1 MEKMTFTG
9 RLINYERR
17 NSSCNGNPKYY
28 GYFENENGES
38 LSATTASDAACAY
51 GFLNDMD
58 KERIV
63 TYHITKTG
71 NTIIDYIKI
80 VE

>member
-1 MEKMTFTG
+1 MKRMTFTG
-9 RLINYERR
+9 KLVDYERK
-17 NSSCNGNPKYY
+17 NSSYSGNPKYY
-28 GYFENENGES
+28 SYFENEKDSFCG
-38 LSATTASDAACAY
+38 TTASNAACAY

>member
-1 MEKMTFTG
+1 MKKMIFTG
-9 RLINYERR
+9 KLINYERR
-17 NSSCNGNPKYY
+17 NSSYSGNPKYY
-28 GYFENENGES
+28 GYFENEKDSFCG
-38 LSATTASDAACAY
+38 TTATDASCAY

>member
-1 MEKMTFTG
+1 MKRLYFTG
-9 RLINYERR
+9 KLVSYERR

-28 GYFENENGES
+28 GYFENENGGS

-51 GFLNDMD
+51 GFLNNI
-58 KERIV
+58 KKNRIV

-71 NTIIDYIKI
+71 NAIIDYIKI
-80 VE
+80 IE